1 MAEVVP
7 LTFGMSVGHVAVKYG
22 YEEAGFLN
30 HLIFWYKNN
39 RDNNRNF
46 YEGRWWTWNTVT
58 ALSQSFPWWTTK
70 QLRRIIDSCKAQ
82 GALLVGNF
90 NEDGRD
96 RTLWYS
102 PSDELLTMYGI
113 NTLQDD
119 EFPNGK
125 MQLPDSETENSQMGK
140 ALPEIVP
147 EIVHDKEKEI
157 KKKKKTAPKELDEE
171 TKELLRGY
179 VGDDGELRLKLADMI
194 IARNERGAVNSHR
207 AVKALLNLLDKYS
220 EGSRALKLEL
230 LERAIASG
238 WQTVYPLKPWEAAA
252 ILSDLEAA
260 PAGSGRFQSAEDSGE
275 RIIRPEDSPWYRYK
289 KEQENGKV

>member
-1 MAEVVP
+1 MEYRGSFFASTP
-7 LTFGMSVGHVAVKYG
+7 A
-22 YEEAGFLN
+22 
-30 HLIFWYKNN
+30 
-39 RDNNRNF
+39 
-46 YEGRWWTWNTVT
+46 TVRHDKT
-58 ALSQSFPWWTTK
+58 LPGDAK
-70 QLRRIIDSCKAQ
+70 QLYTEISSLWNAEGYCWATNSYFAEIFGVSERTISRWVAALEKRGYIRTEQAPSGRGSERRIFIGVLFPESEEVDKNVEVDKSGEEEVDKNVY
-82 GALLVGNF
+82 LPKGNIL
-90 NEDGRD
+90 N
-96 RTLWYS
+96 L
-102 PSDELLTMYGI
+102 
-113 NTLQDD
+113 NNNKQ
-119 EFPNGK
+119 
-125 MQLPDSETENSQMGK
+125 
-140 ALPEIVP
+140 EI
-147 EIVHDKEKEI
+147 EEKEI

-220 EGSRALKLEL
+220 EGNRALKLEL

-252 ILSDLEAA
+252 ILSDIETT
-260 PAGSGRFQSAEDSGE
+260 PAGSGRFQSAQDSGE